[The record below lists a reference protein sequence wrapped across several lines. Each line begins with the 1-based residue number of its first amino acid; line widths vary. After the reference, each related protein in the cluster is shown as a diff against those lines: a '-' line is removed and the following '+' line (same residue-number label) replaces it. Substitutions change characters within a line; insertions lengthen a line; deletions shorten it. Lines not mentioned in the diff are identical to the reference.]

1 MSQESDL
8 RFRAEQ
14 RAKYFEDP
22 NYFRWSDV
30 VDREDESYGSFTERA
45 FLAQYLSQD
54 KDYSMFNITSLVK
67 EFINNHRDK
76 QQINWR
82 AIYKYLDERDKTTPS
97 WLSSEVKEIHK
108 ILDPLREELAPS
120 VEYAAF

>member
-1 MSQESDL
+1 MLEDDDL
-8 RFRAEQ
+8 TLRGNQ

-22 NYFRWSDV
+22 QYIRWSDV
-30 VDREDESYGSFTERA
+30 ILRNNHSYGARTERA

-54 KDYSMFNITSLVK
+54 EDKSSSITEHVVSQHLD
-67 EFINNHRDK
+67 DK
-76 QQINWR
+76 SVNWR
-82 AIYKYLDERDKTTPS
+82 AVYEYLDERDKTTPS
-97 WLSSEVKEIHK
+97 WLASEVKEIHK

>member
-1 MSQESDL
+1 MSAEEDL
-8 RFRAEQ
+8 TLRGNQ

-22 NYFRWSDV
+22 QYIRWSDV
-30 VDREDESYGSFTERA
+30 VLRNTRSYGDRTEPA

-54 KDYSMFNITSLVK
+54 VDTSSLSVK
-67 EFINNHRDK
+67 RVVSQYLNDK
-76 QQINWR
+76 SVNWR
-82 AIYKYLDERDKTTPS
+82 AIYKYLDERDQTTPS